1 MKRKT
6 IAGYLLGIVLAIL
19 LVCYVLLSII
29 KTTIFNETYVRKMFD
44 ENNYYK
50 LVYNKILD
58 NMEKYLDKLNV
69 PKEMLNN
76 IYTETEV
83 KTDID
88 NMIGSIFGDKKFKYD
103 EELIENRIT
112 KNINKYIDEYNVKLN
127 DIEKFIN
134 EIVNIYKKGVN
145 VFNVIENFINLF
157 QRVGDLIRLITM
169 LLLGMC
175 LVIVISI
182 ILIKV
187 KSLGFTSLLT
197 GVMLYIIKIGLFK
210 MINLNKLNVITKEL
224 TEVVKDIL
232 EKIGSLLTTYAII
245 FFGIGIFVTL
255 LEVLISIKN
264 KKKRDMDD
272 TLK

>member
-29 KTTIFNETYVRKMFD
+29 KTTIFNETYVRKMFN
-44 ENNYYK
+44 ENDYYK

-103 EELIENRIT
+103 ETLIENRIT
-112 KNINKYIDEYNVKLN
+112 TNINKYIDEYNVKIN

-145 VFNVIENFINLF
+145 VFSIIENFINLF
-157 QRVGDLIRLITM
+157 QRVGDLIGLITM
-169 LLLGMC
+169 LLLGMSG
-175 LVIVISI
+175 IMIISI

-197 GVMLYIIKIGLFK
+197 GVILYIIKFGLFK
-210 MINLNKLNVITKEL
+210 IIDLNKLNVITKEL

-232 EKIGSLLTTYAII
+232 EKIGSLLTTYTII

-255 LEVLISIKN
+255 LEILISIRN
-264 KKKRDMDD
+264 KKKRDKVDII
-272 TLK
+272 K